1 MTIEPMTEPH
11 AHFTGAARRWACGCD
26 RMMCGGRGSDDALTM
41 RFEAKSST
49 LGHTGQSAH
58 VDHYPRSHAALW
70 SRPVIHSHLMF
81 AGFRNE

>member
-41 RFEAKSST
+41 RFERKSET
-49 LGHTGQSAH
+49 RVPA
-58 VDHYPRSHAALW
+58 R
-70 SRPVIHSHLMF
+70 
-81 AGFRNE
+81 